1 MHRSI
6 LEWEHWGE
14 PNVVIV
20 FVTLLLLANS
30 KRGWWHGIRCE
41 RGETLVTVETLKDI
55 TKLSKPTLIR
65 VLRLL
70 EDSGEI
76 TRKRIDQ
83 KHTKTTIKKYNE
95 YQDINIFSGKATLP
109 QTLPQTLPKQQRKQR
124 KQYIGGDNIS
134 RAHTH
139 EEIIADLLKSQSL
152 IEAYCKNERITPEQ
166 FAQLAHEVSVEWSLT
181 GETYPTDT
189 DMKKRLLA
197 HIRNKAQALKVQRES
212 IEERKSKFLAECKEL
227 VAQGFNRNDVAEF
240 ARYYSQETSE
250 GQLLF
255 ETYKGWDT
263 QTRYLINK
271 KRNEK

>member
-1 MHRSI
+1 M
-6 LEWEHWGE
+6 
-14 PNVVIV
+14 
-20 FVTLLLLANS
+20 
-30 KRGWWHGIRCE
+30 
-41 RGETLVTVETLKDI
+41 
-55 TKLSKPTLIR
+55 
-65 VLRLL
+65 
-70 EDSGEI
+70 
-76 TRKRIDQ
+76 
-83 KHTKTTIKKYNE
+83 
-95 YQDINIFSGKATLP
+95 
-109 QTLPQTLPKQQRKQR
+109 
-124 KQYIGGDNIS
+124 

-152 IEAYCKNERITPEQ
+152 IEAYCKNERITTEQ
-166 FAQLAHEVSVEWSLT
+166 FAKLAHEVSVEWSLT

-189 DMKKRLLA
+189 DTKKRLLA

-212 IEERKSKFLAECKEL
+212 IEERKSRFLAECKEL

-263 QTRYLINK
+263 QTRFLIQK